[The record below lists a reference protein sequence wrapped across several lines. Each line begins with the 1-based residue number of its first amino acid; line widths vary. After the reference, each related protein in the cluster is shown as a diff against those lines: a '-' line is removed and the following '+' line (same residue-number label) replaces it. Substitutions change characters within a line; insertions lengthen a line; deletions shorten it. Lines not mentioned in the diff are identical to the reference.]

1 MKRCNGDRAIFYSL
15 SSISLTFL
23 LTLTGCQIFGVVSHA
38 MPPATVMPKYAG
50 LAGQTVGV
58 MVWADRGMRIEYEF
72 LQLDIANVVQAKL
85 DQTARDKKAKVKE
98 LKGTTFPVQ
107 PRSIVRFQQDH
118 PEIDGQSITE
128 VAPRLGVS
136 RLIYVEVEEFATRPD
151 GAIELYRGDA
161 KVTLR
166 VVEISADGKAKVAFE
181 ENEVA
186 ATFPR
191 GAPKEGK
198 PQIGDRR
205 TYVGLVDALG
215 TEIAK
220 RFVPHPEER

>member
-1 MKRCNGDRAIFYSL
+1 MSL
-15 SSISLTFL
+15 RRPAQSVL
-23 LTLTGCQIFGVVSHA
+23 LPFAFCLLPCLLAGCEIVGVVDQA
-38 MPPATVMPKYAG
+38 IPTVVVPRYTG

-72 LQLDIANVVQAKL
+72 LQLDVANAVQAKL
-85 DQTARDKKAKVKE
+85 DEAARDKNAKVKE

-118 PEIDGQSITE
+118 PEIDGQAITE
-128 VAPRLGVS
+128 IAPRLGVK
-136 RLIYVEVEEFATRPD
+136 RLIYLEIEEFGTRPD
-151 GAIELYRGDA
+151 GSIELYRGDA

-166 VVEISADGKAKVAFE
+166 VVEIDAAGKAKVAHE

-191 GAPKEGK
+191 SAPKEGK

-205 TYVGLVDALG
+205 IYVGLVDALG
-215 TEIAK
+215 TEVAK
-220 RFVPHPEER
+220 RFVPYEQER